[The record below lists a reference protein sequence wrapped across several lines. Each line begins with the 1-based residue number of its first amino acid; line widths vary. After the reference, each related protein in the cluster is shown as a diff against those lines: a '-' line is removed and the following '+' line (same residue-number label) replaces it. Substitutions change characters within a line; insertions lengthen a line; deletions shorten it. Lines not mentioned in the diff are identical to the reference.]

1 MPRILILLLL
11 LCRWKLVIHGAID
24 GFSRLPVYLQCSD
37 NNCAS
42 TVLLCFI
49 AAADTYG
56 LPVRI
61 RCDQGVE
68 NYDVAMY
75 MLNHHS
81 RGPLMKP
88 VIVGKSV
95 HNQRI
100 ERLWRDV
107 YVGVSSTYYHL
118 FWHLEQTGLLDL
130 LDDIHLFCL
139 HYVYVPVINH
149 HLEQW
154 RQAGFITR

>member
-1 MPRILILLLL
+1 ML
-11 LCRWKLVIHGAID
+11 
-24 GFSRLPVYLQCSD
+24 RLFV
-37 NNCAS
+37 
-42 TVLLCFI
+42 
-49 AAADTYG
+49 AATDTYG

-75 MLNHHS
+75 MLNHHD

-88 VIVGKSV
+88 VIVGRSV

-107 YVGVSSTYYHL
+107 CGHHFYLLSLVLASGTDW
-118 FWHLEQTGLLDL
+118 FTG
-130 LDDIHLFCL
+130 C
-139 HYVYVPVINH
+139 V
-149 HLEQW
+149 
-154 RQAGFITR
+154 R